1 MSKLIS
7 IYDTTLRDGAQAEEI
22 SFSAEDK
29 WKIARAL
36 DDLGV
41 AYLEAGNPGSN
52 PKDLEFFRHFEG
64 HPLKHAVVTA
74 FGSTRRK
81 DVSVD
86 DDASLR
92 ALLSANSRAVAIFG
106 KSWDFHVTQV
116 IRTTLDENLR
126 MIEETVRYFKGRDRE
141 VIFDAEHFFD
151 GYKANPDYALK
162 CLEAAAEGG
171 AAWLVLCDTNGG
183 CFPDEIQC
191 ATRLVA
197 ERFSLGVGVH
207 CHDDGGMAVANS
219 VMAVEAGATQVQGTF
234 IGFGERCGNANLS
247 TVIPNLQ
254 LKRGYDCIPEA
265 AMASLTETARLVAE
279 ISNIGLN
286 TRFPYVGK
294 SAFAHKGGM
303 HIDGVS
309 KKSPSFEHI
318 PPENVGNSRR
328 FLMSEVGGRSL
339 ILKKLKQIFPD
350 LEKDSAETRSV
361 IENLKTLEND
371 GYQFEAAECSFELMV
386 RRLLGKYKP
395 FFELEHFTVIGEMP
409 APGDCRTSTAMV
421 KVMVEGK
428 HEVTA
433 AEGDGPVH
441 ALDCALRKA
450 LEVFYPELKEMK
462 LIDFKVR
469 VLNSGE
475 ATAAKVRVL
484 IESTDGRDIWTTV
497 GVSTDIIEASCLAL
511 VDSIEYKL
519 MQKIQEK
526 FRAFV

>member
-1 MSKLIS
+1 MDKVIS

-22 SFSAEDK
+22 SFSPEDK

-41 AYLEAGNPGSN
+41 GYLEAGNPGSN
-52 PKDLEFFRHFEG
+52 PKDLEFFRHIEG
-64 HPLKHAVVTA
+64 HPLKNAVVTA

-81 DVSVD
+81 DFAVEED
-86 DDASLR
+86 MNLK
-92 ALLSANSRAVAIFG
+92 ALLSANTRAVAIFG
-106 KSWDFHVTQV
+106 KSWDFHVTHV
-116 IRTTLDENLR
+116 IRTGLDENLR
-126 MIEETVRYFKGRDRE
+126 MIEQTVRYFKEKDRE

-151 GYKANPDYALK
+151 GHRANPEYAFK

-171 AAWLVLCDTNGG
+171 AAWLILCDTNGG
-183 CFPDEIQC
+183 AFPDEVL
-191 ATRLVA
+191 AVTRRVVD
-197 ERFSLGVGVH
+197 RFSLSVGVH
-207 CHDDGGMAVANS
+207 CHDDGGMAAANS
-219 VMAVEAGATQVQGTF
+219 VMAVEAGATQVQGTL

-254 LKRGYDCIPEA
+254 LKRGYACIPSS
-265 AMASLTETARLVAE
+265 AMAGLTETARLVAE
-279 ISNIGLN
+279 VSNIALN
-286 TRFPYVGK
+286 ARFPYVGK

-303 HIDGVS
+303 HIDGVVKQS
-309 KKSPSFEHI
+309 RSFEHVA
-318 PPENVGNSRR
+318 PEKVGNRRR
-328 FLMSEVGGRSL
+328 FLMSEVAGRSM
-339 ILKKLKQIFPD
+339 ILKKLRQISPD
-350 LEKDSAETRSV
+350 LGKDSAETRSV
-361 IENLKTLEND
+361 VEKLKALERD

-395 FFELEHFTVIGEMP
+395 FFELENFTVIGEMP
-409 APGDCRTSTAMV
+409 TPNDGRTSTALIKV
-421 KVMVEGK
+421 KVEGR

-441 ALDCALRKA
+441 ALDRALRKA
-450 LEVFYPELKEMK
+450 LEVFYPELGEMK
-462 LIDFKVR
+462 LTDFKVR
-469 VLNSGE
+469 VLNPKA

-484 IESTDGRDIWTTV
+484 IESTDGKDIWTTV

-526 FRAFV
+526 FRAFL

>member
-1 MSKLIS
+1 MRKAIA

-29 WKIARAL
+29 WRIARAL

-41 AYLEAGNPGSN
+41 GYLEAGNPGSN
-52 PKDLEFFRHFEG
+52 PKDLEFFKLLEAQ
-64 HPLKHAVVTA
+64 PLANAVVTA

-81 DVSVD
+81 GLPVD
-86 DDASLR
+86 EDMNLK
-92 ALLSANSRAVAIFG
+92 ALLGANTRAVAIFG

-116 IRTTLDENLR
+116 IQTTLDENLR
-126 MIEETVRYFKGRDRE
+126 MIEETIRFFKDRDRE

-151 GYKANPDYALK
+151 GYAANPDYALK
-162 CLEAAAEGG
+162 CLEAAAAGG

-183 CFPDEIQC
+183 AFPDQVESVVR
-191 ATRLVA
+191 TVA
-197 ERFSLGVGVH
+197 GRFPVPLGIH
-207 CHDDGGMAVANS
+207 CHDDGGMAAANS
-219 VMAVEAGATQVQGTF
+219 VMAVEAGVSQVQGTF
-234 IGFGERCGNANLS
+234 VGFGERCGNANLS

-254 LKRGYDCIPEA
+254 LKRGYGCIPETS
-265 AMASLTETARLVAE
+265 MARLTETARRVAE
-279 ISNIGLN
+279 VSNIALDP
-286 TRFPYVGK
+286 RCPYVGK

-303 HIDGVS
+303 HIDGVV
-309 KKSPSFEHI
+309 KKSRSFEHV
-318 PPENVGNSRR
+318 PPEKVGNHRR
-328 FLMSEVGGRSL
+328 FLMSEVSGRSM
-339 ILKKLKQIFPD
+339 ILRKLKEIFPE

-361 IENLKTLEND
+361 VEKLKSLESA
-371 GYQFEAAECSFELMV
+371 GYQFEAAESSFELMV

-395 FFELEHFTVIGEMP
+395 FFALEDFKVIGEQTS
-409 APGDCRTSTAMV
+409 PGDGPAATAMI
-421 KVMVEGK
+421 KVSVDGRR
-428 HEVTA
+428 EVTA
-433 AEGDGPVH
+433 AEGDGPVN
-441 ALDCALRKA
+441 ALDRALRKA

-462 LIDFKVR
+462 LSDYKVR
-469 VLNSGE
+469 VLNPQD

-526 FRAFV
+526 FRAFL